1 MKHIVSASM
10 LAATLSWSVTSSAT
24 LIDRGNG
31 MIYDSNQNL
40 TWLQDTN
47 YAKTSGYDDDGLM
60 GWDDAMAWVA
70 NLTYGGYDDWRLPR
84 LNIQVIG
91 WPIFSSGPE
100 MGDLVFSSGPDLGMG
115 LMTSEIGSV
124 LSDPA
129 CPPFVIN
136 INTDDPIFFSCPP
149 WPPYFT
155 NINSNPFWYS
165 VEEGGTAWAGMS
177 FLSII
182 PTALHPKSDQLQ
194 AWAVREGDVAAI
206 PEPRTLALV
215 ALGLA
220 CMGYSMRKSPRL
232 QRKRD

>member
-1 MKHIVSASM
+1 MKSIVSVSII
-10 LAATLSWSVTSSAT
+10 AATLSWSAAANAT

-60 GWDDAMAWVA
+60 GWDDAMAWAA
-70 NLTYGGYDDWRLPR
+70 NLTYGGHEDWRLPK
-84 LNIQVIG
+84 LNIQLAFTWV
-91 WPIFSSGPE
+91 PE
-100 MGDLVFSSGPDLGMG
+100 MGE
-115 LMTSEIGSV
+115 LMTSEINSV
-124 LSDPA
+124 LLDPA
-129 CPPFVIN
+129 CLPIV
-136 INTDDPIFFSCPP
+136 INTDDPIFFSCSP

-165 VEEGGTAWAGMS
+165 VEEGVTAWAGMS

-182 PTALHPKSDQLQ
+182 PTALHPKSDQFQ
-194 AWAVREGDVAAI
+194 AWAVRDGDVASI
-206 PEPRTLALV
+206 PEPQSLALV

-220 CMGYSMRKSPRL
+220 CLGYSIRRPLTS
-232 QRKRD
+232 